1 MSVNRSVPKKKTKP
15 TALTRLRE
23 QLQTVDLLFEV
34 RDARLPHSSRHPK
47 AQELFGHKPKV
58 IVLAKQDL
66 ADPDALKQWLVRFS
80 EQEMQEALALCFK
93 LNKGQDKLVSA
104 SVRLTEEKRALI
116 AKRGLLPRPMRACV
130 VGLPNVGKSTLINW
144 LCGRHKAKTGDT
156 PGITRG
162 TQWIRIHPQLEMLD
176 TPGILPSVAFS
187 KEVEMKLSLCNI
199 LPNDQYDVEEVAN
212 FGLQLVAS
220 VNPEAL
226 KMYGSEL
233 VETTPNLENLAK
245 ARSCVATGGVP
256 DTRRAAALFLN
267 DIRSARLGRFVFDKF
282 TAD

>member
-1 MSVNRSVPKKKTKP
+1 MSVNRSTPKRKTKP

-23 QLQTVDLLFEV
+23 QLQAVDLLFEV

-47 AQELFGHKPKV
+47 AQELFGHKPRV

-66 ADPDALKQWLVRFS
+66 ADPDALKQWLLRFG
-80 EQEMQEALALCFK
+80 EQDLQEALALSFK
-93 LNKGQDKLVSA
+93 LNKGQEKLVSA

-144 LCGRHKAKTGDT
+144 LCGRHKAKTGDK

-187 KEVEMKLSLCNI
+187 NEVGMKLSLCNI
-199 LPNDQYDVEEVAN
+199 MPNDQYDIEEVAN
-212 FGLQLVAS
+212 FGLQLVSS

-233 VETTPNLENLAK
+233 VESAPTLENLAK
-245 ARSCVATGGVP
+245 ARSCIAAGGVP
-256 DTRRAAALFLN
+256 DTRRAASLFLN
-267 DIRSARLGRFVFDKF
+267 DIRSAKLGRFVLDKF
-282 TAD
+282 SAD